1 MKICTKC
8 KRQALITHE
17 DKDLCVRHFNLLP
30 DKEDKPTNN
39 LDHRVT
45 PVSNFRRYC
54 FLSSLNSIKGTF

>member
-30 DKEDKPTNN
+30 DKEDKPKPKKEVNN
-39 LDHRVT
+39 AYIL
-45 PVSNFRRYC
+45 
-54 FLSSLNSIKGTF
+54 L